1 MNLYKEKNKAHCKII
16 IGFLG
21 GLICLILLA
30 MSYLKMIYFLPNID
44 ILSRP
49 IKNLIHFIYSKTLF
63 LDPLWRL
70 SPIPNMN
77 DLFSKESISA
87 TAIAIAFVLFMMLR
101 NSGVLRL
108 KKLKDI
114 EQEIDNQLIKE
125 SIKGELSK
133 NKEEIEKNIKMPKQ
147 SFLSSFHSLY
157 IAPLVIGIILILFQK
172 FLKI

>member
-1 MNLYKEKNKAHCKII
+1 MLNIISNVIFEDDLFFTEYWYTISPYKK
-16 IGFLG
+16 F
-21 GLICLILLA
+21 
-30 MSYLKMIYFLPNID
+30 NI
-44 ILSRP
+44 
-49 IKNLIHFIYSKTLF
+49 F

-101 NSGVLRL
+101 SSGVLRL

-133 NKEEIEKNIKMPKQ
+133 NKKEIEKNIKMPKQ

-157 IAPLVIGIILILFQK
+157 IAPLVIGIVLILLQK

>member
-101 NSGVLRL
+101 SSGVLRL
-108 KKLKDI
+108 KKLKD
-114 EQEIDNQLIKE
+114 
-125 SIKGELSK
+125 
-133 NKEEIEKNIKMPKQ
+133 IEKNIKMPKQ

-157 IAPLVIGIILILFQK
+157 IAPLVIGIVLILLQK

>member
-1 MNLYKEKNKAHCKII
+1 MNLYKEKNKARCKII

-49 IKNLIHFIYSKTLF
+49 IKNLIDFIYSKTLF

-77 DLFSKESISA
+77 LSHSYCDWFCSIYD
-87 TAIAIAFVLFMMLR
+87 V
-101 NSGVLRL
+101 
-108 KKLKDI
+108 KK
-114 EQEIDNQLIKE
+114 
-125 SIKGELSK
+125 
-133 NKEEIEKNIKMPKQ
+133 
-147 SFLSSFHSLY
+147 FRRT
-157 IAPLVIGIILILFQK
+157 
-172 FLKI
+172 